1 MKTLCTSLRFRQN
14 LVGVLFFILIVA
26 ACAPAQSP
34 AEPIV
39 IETFEDA
46 RAIFKEIRKLPV
58 TEAQARVD
66 ELWQTLMKDG
76 RVPLVFDTQVIF
88 LYRGTAEQVGWS
100 GSFNGW
106 SKPGL
111 KGVQLGE
118 TDLWMA
124 YAKFPE
130 ASRVEYKIALAGGEL
145 IVDPANPN
153 TTFSGMTGVNNV
165 LTLPGF
171 TVTDESEKRADIQHG
186 TLTDELSIES
196 RSLGYTVNY
205 WVYTPAGYED
215 LANLPAIYVM
225 DGNDFI
231 DERMGALPNILDNM
245 IADGHVEPVLVVFI
259 NQRDPKNPD
268 FNRREEEFLVHPLEH
283 ASFIA
288 DELVP
293 TIDDSYRTNASPDA
307 RLIAGVSY
315 GGLSSVYV
323 AALRTDTFHHLAAFS
338 PSLWVLSN
346 PQYLANQEQRDGSA
360 VMGPTVDTITQC
372 GEDTGVKCLPL
383 DMFLSAG
390 WPDWD
395 VGSFDATVTD
405 LQQLGYQ
412 IEFHSVHEGHSW
424 DHWRGTSDEM
434 LMYFFGS
441 E

>member
-1 MKTLCTSLRFRQN
+1 MNTLCTSRRLCQI
-14 LVGVLFFILIVA
+14 LVGALIIILMLTACSA
-26 ACAPAQSP
+26 AQTTGAP
-34 AEPIV
+34 IT
-39 IETFEDA
+39 IETFDDA
-46 RAIFKEIRKLPV
+46 RAIFKEIRKLPPAQ
-58 TEAQARVD
+58 AQARVD
-66 ELWQTLMKDG
+66 ELWQELIAAK

-88 LYRGTAEQVGWS
+88 LYRSSTEQVGWT

-106 SKPGL
+106 SRPGL
-111 KGVQLGE
+111 KGAQLQD
-118 TDLWMA
+118 TDLWIA

-130 ASRVEYKIALAGGEL
+130 ASRVEYKITVNDGEL

-171 TVTDESEKRADIQHG
+171 TVTDESRKRDDIQPG
-186 TLTDELSIES
+186 TLTDELSINS

-215 LANLPAIYVM
+215 MENLPTVYLL

-245 IADGHVEPVLVVFI
+245 IADRRIEPVVAIFI
-259 NQRDPKNPD
+259 NQRDPENPD
-268 FNRREEEFLVHPLEH
+268 FNRREEEFLVHPVEH
-283 ASFIA
+283 AEFIA

-293 TIDDSYRTNASPDA
+293 AIDKTYRTNPSPEA

-323 AALRTDTFHHLAAFS
+323 AASRTDTFHHLAAFS

-346 PQYLANQEQRDGSA
+346 PQYLANQEQKDGSA
-360 VMGPTVDTITQC
+360 VMGPAVDTITEC
-372 GEDTGVKCLPL
+372 GEDAGIKCLPL

-405 LQQLGYQ
+405 LQRRGYE
-412 IEFHSVHEGHSW
+412 IEFHSVHEGHTW
-424 DHWRGTSDEM
+424 DHWRGTSDDM
-434 LMYFFGS
+434 LLYFFAS
-441 E
+441 D